1 MAKRFVDNALYYS
14 KDIVIGT
21 GMQGP
26 FDHFFGLNKDP
37 QSSRCSIFNP
47 DDLFLYAV
55 TDSRMNKKWNR
66 SIVDAVKAAI
76 EGGATIIQL
85 RFDHVCYNWS
95 FNSFYFSLMEAQMTS
110 QCFPGRKK
118 LKHGSFSKKQNHV
131 LAYADPTEFVC

>member
-1 MAKRFVDNALYYS
+1 VAKRFVDNALDYS
-14 KDIVIGT
+14 KDIVIGS

-26 FDHFFGLNKDP
+26 FDHFFGLKKDP

-66 SIVDAVKAAI
+66 SIVDALKAAI

-85 RFDHVCYNWS
+85 RFDHVCYNWKLQL
-95 FNSFYFSLMEAQMTS
+95 FFVSLSYES
-110 QCFPGRKK
+110 PNDI
-118 LKHGSFSKKQNHV
+118 SV
-131 LAYADPTEFVC
+131 LLQGERSRNTGVS